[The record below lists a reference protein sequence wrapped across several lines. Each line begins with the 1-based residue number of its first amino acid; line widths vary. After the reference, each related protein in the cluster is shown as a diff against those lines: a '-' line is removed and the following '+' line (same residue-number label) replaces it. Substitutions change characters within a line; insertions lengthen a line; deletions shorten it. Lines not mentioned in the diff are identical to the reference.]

1 MVEFA
6 EICRSYGVTEVVA
19 VGTAA
24 LRVAQNSIDFVN
36 RVKERTGFDLQVI
49 FSAPPEKTM
58 DAVSFADRIIVAYKE
73 DLSSYTRS
81 FTSGELKNENT
92 I

>member
-1 MVEFA
+1 MDGERIR
-6 EICRSYGVTEVVA
+6 EC
-19 VGTAA
+19 
-24 LRVAQNSIDFVN
+24 LRLLDD
-36 RVKERTGFDLQVI
+36 FDLQVI